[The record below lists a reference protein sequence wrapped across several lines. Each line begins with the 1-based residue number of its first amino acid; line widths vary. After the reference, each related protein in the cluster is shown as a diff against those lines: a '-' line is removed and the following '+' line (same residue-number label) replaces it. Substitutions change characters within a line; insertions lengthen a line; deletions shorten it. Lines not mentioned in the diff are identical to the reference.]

1 MPIPAPKPRKQ
12 KNMIIPQNARLSKL
26 MTDPKMRRPVL
37 EHVYLDGDKL
47 VATDGRALAIVPVV
61 LEDGE
66 SPASEPPASCMID
79 GELVRLAEK
88 VAGKGDAK
96 IALTEKGASV
106 TDKKG
111 AKLERIIPFSDQ
123 ETVLQYPQYRQ
134 VIPDPEKLIVATVSL
149 DAALLLKLA
158 QAMGAESPETR
169 QAIVTLK
176 LTCTEG
182 EEPIQVSTSRNKGAF
197 GVIMP
202 CRVAPAS
209 NPKNEGKE

>member
-1 MPIPAPKPRKQ
+1 
-12 KNMIIPQNARLSKL
+12 
-26 MTDPKMRRPVL
+26 MTDPKAKRPVL

-66 SPASEPPASCMID
+66 SQATCMID

-88 VAGKGDAK
+88 VAGKGDAQ
-96 IALTEKGASV
+96 IALNEKGAIV

-123 ETVLQYPQYRQ
+123 ETVLHYPKYRQ
-134 VIPDPEKLIVATVSL
+134 VIPDPEKPIVATVSL

-158 QAMGAESPETR
+158 QAMGAESHMTG
-169 QAIVTLK
+169 QAIVTLR
-176 LTCTEG
+176 LIDTDG
-182 EEPIQVSTSRNKGAF
+182 LGPIQVSTSRNKGAY

-209 NPKNEGKE
+209 NPKEEGKE